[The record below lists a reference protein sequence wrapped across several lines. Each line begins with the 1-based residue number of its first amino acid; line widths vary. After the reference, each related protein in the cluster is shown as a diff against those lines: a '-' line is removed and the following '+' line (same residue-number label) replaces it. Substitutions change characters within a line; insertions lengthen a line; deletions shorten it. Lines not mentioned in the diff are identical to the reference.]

1 MNDIQLRKS
10 GDSTYDWVFD
20 RDDLVEVIGA
30 EQTRNTVRHAV
41 SLHNNELN
49 FFPYI
54 NKGSSL
60 DKYWKRDN
68 IEQLVPLIAEEVKLT
83 CKEIENIEDAIV
95 DVQVEDRNVIVT
107 EISVIRT
114 DGVEVDI
121 YAT

>member
-20 RDDLVEVIGA
+20 KDDLVEVIGA

-41 SLHNNELN
+41 SLHNNELS

-68 IEQLVPLIAEEVKLT
+68 LEQLVPLIAEEVKLT

>member
-41 SLHNNELN
+41 SLHNNELS

-60 DKYWKRDN
+60 DRYWKRDN

>member
-68 IEQLVPLIAEEVKLT
+68 IEQLVPLIADEVKLT

>member
-41 SLHNNELN
+41 SLHNNELS

>member
-41 SLHNNELN
+41 SLHNNELS

-60 DKYWKRDN
+60 DRYWKRDN
-68 IEQLVPLIAEEVKLT
+68 LEQLVPLIAEEVKLT

>member
-41 SLHNNELN
+41 SLHNNELS

-68 IEQLVPLIAEEVKLT
+68 LEQLVPLIAEEVKLT

>member
-41 SLHNNELN
+41 SLHYNELS